1 MGGGT
6 SVLNNTRAHPRF
18 PARLDGRLL
27 SLDGHCNFKCI
38 IMDVSEGGA
47 RISAA
52 DLQLIPGKAFLV
64 VVKTGD
70 IFECDIRW
78 QRGDEI
84 GLHFIDSARRSQRKA
99 LLTVCER
106 EPIR

>member
-1 MGGGT
+1 MFD
-6 SVLNNTRAHPRF
+6 NNRAHPRF

-27 SLDGHCNFKCI
+27 SLDGLCNFKCI
-38 IMDVSEGGA
+38 VMDVSEGGA
-47 RISAA
+47 RIKAA
-52 DLQLIPGKAFLV
+52 DLQLIPGKAFLFV
-64 VVKTGD
+64 AKTGD

-84 GLHFIDSARRSQRKA
+84 GLRFIDSATRSQRKA
-99 LLTVCER
+99 LLNLCAL

>member
-1 MGGGT
+1 
-6 SVLNNTRAHPRF
+6 VLDNNRAHPRF

-47 RISAA
+47 RIKAA

-64 VVKTGD
+64 VVQTGD

-84 GLHFIDSARRSQRKA
+84 GLRFIDSARRSQRKA
-99 LLTVCER
+99 LLKLCER